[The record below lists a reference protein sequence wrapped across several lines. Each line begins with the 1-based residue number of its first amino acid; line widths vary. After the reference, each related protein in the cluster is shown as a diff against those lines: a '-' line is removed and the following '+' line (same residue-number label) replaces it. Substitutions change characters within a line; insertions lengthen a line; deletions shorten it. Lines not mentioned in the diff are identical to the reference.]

1 LNHSGQRR
9 LGRIRWRIFALMFGF
24 GFVAYLQQKSITVAA
39 VPIMPELGF
48 TQLQIG
54 WLEQAYANGYAVFM
68 IPAAILA
75 QRFGARGTLVVMGLI
90 AFVAML
96 GTPLAPSLL
105 GGTALF
111 ALLLGLQFTLGIAQ
125 APTFPVSAGVFET
138 WFPANQ
144 WALAVG
150 LQTMGLQL
158 GAAVTP
164 PLIATLMHFYGWRN
178 AIVWTTIPALGLIGC
193 WAWYGRDTPREHA
206 SVSGEELAE
215 VGHHPGSR
223 VNAQISL
230 NRVVHVLANRN
241 VVLLTL
247 SYLSMNYAFY
257 LLSNWAFVYLV
268 QERHFSVLESGWL
281 SGLPPLAAAMG
292 AGIGGMLTGWACSRY
307 GSRHGL
313 RAVPLIALP
322 AGAALLLLA
331 AVSANAYLAV
341 AALALCF
348 GSIELTEG
356 AFWAAA
362 MAVGGSDTMAATS
375 CMNTGGTLGGII
387 GIPVVAY
394 LSGHHQWGAAF
405 LVGAALTLVSAL
417 VWLAIDVADP
427 LQNEHAPA
435 PVESGAAVIRAL

>member
-1 LNHSGQRR
+1 
-9 LGRIRWRIFALMFGF
+9 MFGF

-39 VPIMPELGF
+39 VPIMPELGL

-54 WLEQAYANGYAVFM
+54 WLEQAYANGYAIFM
-68 IPAAILA
+68 IPAAILG

-90 AFVAML
+90 AFLAML
-96 GTPLAPSLL
+96 GTPLAPALL
-105 GGTALF
+105 AGPSLF
-111 ALLLGLQFTLGIAQ
+111 AMLLSLQFLLGIAQ

-138 WFPANQ
+138 WFPPNQ
-144 WALAVG
+144 WALVVG

-164 PLIATLMHFYGWRN
+164 PLIATLMYFFGWRN

-206 SVSGEELAE
+206 SVSREELAE
-215 VGHHPGSR
+215 VGHHAGSR

-230 NRVVHVLANRN
+230 KRVLRVLANRK
-241 VVLLTL
+241 VVLLSL

-257 LLSNWAFVYLV
+257 LLSNWAFLYLV

-281 SGLPPLAAAMG
+281 SGLPPLAAAVG
-292 AGIGGMLTGWACSRY
+292 AGVGGMLTGWACARY
-307 GSRHGL
+307 GTRHGL
-313 RAVPLIALP
+313 RLVPLIALP
-322 AGAALLLLA
+322 AAAALLLLA
-331 AVSANAYLAV
+331 AAAGNAYLAV
-341 AALALCF
+341 GALALCF

-405 LVGAALTLVSAL
+405 LIGAALSLISAL
-417 VWLAIDVADP
+417 AWLAIDVADP
-427 LQNEHAPA
+427 LQNESTSPA
-435 PVESGAAVIRAL
+435 PVADGAAVMRAL

>member
-1 LNHSGQRR
+1 LSHSAHRG
-9 LGRIRWRIFALMFGF
+9 LLRIRWRIFALMFGF

-39 VPIMPELGF
+39 VPIMPELGL

-54 WLEQAYANGYAVFM
+54 WLEQAYANGYAIFM
-68 IPAAILA
+68 IPAAILG

-96 GTPLAPSLL
+96 GTPLAPALL
-105 GGTALF
+105 HGPSLF
-111 ALLLGLQFTLGIAQ
+111 AMLLSLQFLLGIAQ

-138 WFPANQ
+138 WFPPNQ
-144 WALAVG
+144 WALVVG

-164 PLIATLMHFYGWRN
+164 PLIATLMHFFGWRN

-193 WAWYGRDTPREHA
+193 WAWYGRETPREHA
-206 SVSGEELAE
+206 SVSREELAE
-215 VGHHPGSR
+215 VGHHAGSR

-230 NRVVHVLANRN
+230 KRVVRVLANRK
-241 VVLLTL
+241 VVLLSL

-257 LLSNWAFVYLV
+257 LLSNWAFLYLV

-281 SGLPPLAAAMG
+281 SGVPPLAAAVG
-292 AGIGGMLTGWACSRY
+292 AGAGGMLTGWACARY
-307 GSRHGL
+307 GARHGL
-313 RAVPLIALP
+313 RVVPLIALP
-322 AGAALLLLA
+322 AAAALLLLA
-331 AVSANAYLAV
+331 AAAGNAYLAV

-405 LVGAALTLVSAL
+405 LIGAALTLISAL
-417 VWLAIDVADP
+417 AWLAIDVAEP
-427 LQNEHAPA
+427 LQNEHALA
-435 PVESGAAVIRAL
+435 PVENGTAVIRAL

>member
-1 LNHSGQRR
+1 
-9 LGRIRWRIFALMFGF
+9 MFGF
-24 GFVAYLQQKSITVAA
+24 GFVAYVQQKTITVAA
-39 VPIMPELGF
+39 VPIMPELGL

-54 WLEQAYANGYAVFM
+54 WLEQAYANGYALFM

-75 QRFGARGTLVVMGLI
+75 QRFGARGTLVLMGLI
-90 AFVAML
+90 AFLAML

-105 GGTALF
+105 GGSLLF
-111 ALLLGLQFTLGIAQ
+111 AVLLGLQFLLGVAQ

-138 WFPANQ
+138 WFPPNQ
-144 WALAVG
+144 WASAVG

-164 PLIATLMHFYGWRN
+164 PPTATLLHFFGWRN
-178 AIVWTTIPALGLIGC
+178 AILWTTIPAIGLIGC

-206 SVSGEELAE
+206 SVSREELAE
-215 VGHHPGSR
+215 VGHHAGSR

-230 NRVVHVLANRN
+230 KRVLRILANRK
-241 VVLLTL
+241 VLLLSL
-247 SYLSMNYAFY
+247 SYLSMNYTFY
-257 LLSNWAFVYLV
+257 LISNWAFLYLV

-281 SGLPPLAAAMG
+281 SGVPPLAAAVG
-292 AGIGGMLTGWACSRY
+292 AGAGGVLTGLACARY
-307 GSRHGL
+307 GSRRGMRL
-313 RAVPLIALP
+313 VPLIALP
-322 AGAALLLLA
+322 TAAALLLLA
-331 AVSANAYLAV
+331 AAAGNAYLAI
-341 AALALCF
+341 AALALCY

-394 LSGHHQWGAAF
+394 LSGHHQWNTAF
-405 LVGAALTLVSAL
+405 GIGAALTLVSAL
-417 VWLAIDVADP
+417 AWLAISVAEP
-427 LQNEHAPA
+427 LQKERTPA
-435 PVESGAAVIRAL
+435 PVEDAAAVMRAL